1 MDTKR
6 FCSLAIVM
14 NFLRTAELTYA
25 VNGVPF
31 SGSNPRRHLKVTHI
45 PMRVSSSAEYVF
57 RDRPKLLISAA
68 VRPVQSRITF
78 SCALRS
84 PCRAA
89 KIIESGMLTGLK
101 ENSFLIKLI
110 FKFIYLC
117 CCGPLLGCAV
127 GESTK
132 NYAKIPDLSSLSG
145 QLGKNKNI
153 HEFGCGLV

>member
-1 MDTKR
+1 M
-6 FCSLAIVM
+6 F
-14 NFLRTAELTYA
+14 
-25 VNGVPF
+25 
-31 SGSNPRRHLKVTHI
+31 
-45 PMRVSSSAEYVF
+45 VSSSAEYVF

-89 KIIESGMLTGLK
+89 RIVGSEMLTDLK

-145 QLGKNKNI
+145 QLGKKQKYSRI
-153 HEFGCGLV
+153 WLRIGVMRRITSVSDTDWQAIQFLPECQCGATACN